1 MEERFLA
8 YKVCVTKATINM
20 KEMLLGM
27 FVDFAQCEFIFVSH
41 ELQVI
46 EGGGINVKRN
56 HPAELLRHQPRHV
69 SATRTIAAHND
80 ALDTR
85 QQSINILHAVIGE
98 RHSPCGTN

>member
-46 EGGGINVKRN
+46 EGGGVNGVRPENGGGVDGAIYHEV
-56 HPAELLRHQPRHV
+56 P
-69 SATRTIAAHND
+69 
-80 ALDTR
+80 
-85 QQSINILHAVIGE
+85 
-98 RHSPCGTN
+98 